1 MIVLFFILCIV
12 LGLALAP
19 ILVVYFR
26 KKNEKR
32 INRLKNIKVV
42 IETMKLDIAGEED
55 KQTRLFMFKKS
66 LPIIH
71 EAQDLYEAIQK
82 TPDIYSKR
90 LAKVPYEYIQNFYYA
105 GNQQ

>member
-1 MIVLFFILCIV
+1 MIVLFFFLCIV
-12 LGLALAP
+12 LGLAIAP

-32 INRLKNIKVV
+32 ISRLKDIATV
-42 IETMKLDIAGEED
+42 IEV
-55 KQTRLFMFKKS
+55 TRLEIASEDDKETRLTMYKGT
-66 LPIIH
+66 LNLIH

-90 LAKVPYEYIQNFYYA
+90 LAKIPYDYIQNFYYA

>member
-1 MIVLFFILCIV
+1 MIVLFLFLCIV
-12 LGLALAP
+12 LGLAMAP

-32 INRLKNIKVV
+32 ITRLKEIAKE
-42 IETMKLDIAGEED
+42 IELIKLDISVKED
-55 KQTRLFMFKKS
+55 KDTRLEMYKGT
-66 LPIIH
+66 LGIIH

-90 LAKVPYEYIQNFYYA
+90 LAKIPYEYIQNFYYA
-105 GNQQ
+105 GNQH

>member
-1 MIVLFFILCIV
+1 MIVLFFFLCIV
-12 LGLALAP
+12 LGLAMAP

-32 INRLKNIKVV
+32 IARLHEIAKV
-42 IETMKLDIAGEED
+42 IEEIRYDIASEQD
-55 KQTRLFMFKKS
+55 KSQRIFKYKKS
-66 LPIIH
+66 LAIIH
-71 EAQDLYEAIQK
+71 EAQDLYQAIQK

-90 LAKVPYEYIQNFYYA
+90 LAKIPYGYIENFYYA